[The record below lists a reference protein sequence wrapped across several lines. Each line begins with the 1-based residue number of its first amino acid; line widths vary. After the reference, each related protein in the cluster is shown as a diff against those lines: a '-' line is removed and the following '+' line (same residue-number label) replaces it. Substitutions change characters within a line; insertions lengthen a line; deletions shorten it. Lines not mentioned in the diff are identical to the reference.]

1 MLLSA
6 SRRNNLCRKVRE
18 GETPSPTRDACAT
31 LCFPANSATFWR
43 WKSYDV
49 AIIGGGPAGSTA
61 ATLLSKA
68 GRRVIVLERDKFPRF
83 HIGESLLPFSM
94 QTFTRLGLQ
103 EKLRA
108 GFLEKFGGEIAEAGG
123 EKAAKFYFKDGFGS
137 RTDRSYQVTRSK
149 FDKMLLDHAAES
161 GAEVREETC
170 VDERRFRSRW
180 RDALACGRTRVRRV
194 LGRDEARLAENI
206 RARYVIDASGR
217 NSVIGNKFKL
227 KKKLSTFAK
236 AFALC
241 AL

>member
-1 MLLSA
+1 MMLRLSA
-6 SRRNNLCRKVRE
+6 AAPPAAPRRR
-18 GETPSPTRDACAT
+18 
-31 LCFPANSATFWR
+31 
-43 WKSYDV
+43 
-49 AIIGGGPAGSTA
+49 
-61 ATLLSKA
+61 LLSKA

-161 GAEVREETC
+161 GAEVREETFGR
-170 VDERRFRSRW
+170 ERRFRSRW
-180 RDALACGRTRVRRV
+180 RDALPTEGR
-194 LGRDEARLAENI
+194 
-206 RARYVIDASGR
+206 
-217 NSVIGNKFKL
+217 
-227 KKKLSTFAK
+227 
-236 AFALC
+236 AFA
-241 AL
+241 

>member
-1 MLLSA
+1 M
-6 SRRNNLCRKVRE
+6 
-18 GETPSPTRDACAT
+18 PSPARETVRYPLLPRELGYFLAVE
-31 LCFPANSATFWR
+31 
-43 WKSYDV
+43 SYDV

-161 GAEVREETC
+161 GAKCARKPW
-170 VDERRFRSRW
+170 SRTSISIEMA
-180 RDALACGRTRVRRV
+180 RCSPYGGTRVRVSSDVLKRV
-194 LGRDEARLAENI
+194 SPKTFGRAMS
-206 RARYVIDASGR
+206 VDASGG
-217 NSVIGNKFKL
+217 IP
-227 KKKLSTFAK
+227 
-236 AFALC
+236 
-241 AL
+241 